1 MHFTLLA
8 LAAMAFVASADNTVT
23 FQSMDDCDRTVVW
36 TGSSDIADTFVPAGE
51 TIAVSVPTGYT
62 GNAYSYN
69 VGEEDIPGML
79 AEFAFDSWASSTYF
93 DVSAIV
99 NPDDHNGVYQM
110 WPFDSEWP
118 VSGCTDFACPN
129 AYYLPDDIQTK
140 STPSN
145 HIVVALGGGP
155 WSSLRSVPLLRTTH
169 VPPSPTLTTSLQV
182 LSQHASSRLS
192 AGLAGTR
199 RVLPV
204 ENFELQL

>member
-155 WSSLRSVPLLRTTH
+155 MELSTKRAVAENHPRAALTDPNYKPASALTASFKSALRW
-169 VPPSPTLTTSLQV
+169 
-182 LSQHASSRLS
+182 A
-192 AGLAGTR
+192 R
-199 RVLPV
+199 R
-204 ENFELQL
+204 N